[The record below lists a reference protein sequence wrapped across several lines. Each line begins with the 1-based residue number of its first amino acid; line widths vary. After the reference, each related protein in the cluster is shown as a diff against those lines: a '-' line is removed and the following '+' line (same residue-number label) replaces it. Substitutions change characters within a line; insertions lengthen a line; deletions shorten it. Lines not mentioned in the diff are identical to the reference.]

1 MDLYSFLNSKTL
13 LWWKKD
19 FPTWTFKPPLS
30 GLWKFT
36 HKHKDKT
43 KLCSTN
49 DAKLLTVGN
58 AFLVAVLKYG
68 PWGWIILRPLKG
80 PFDCRYSCA
89 QSTLNVKGL
98 SRGILGG
105 VKHREPAHTYNLFIL
120 FHFLLFFFKI
130 LYFSTVCNLKSNLL
144 SPWHSQAK
152 LGCLYNLIWYQ
163 VRVARCIPFSSAEPV
178 VSWSRGRETRGEPLV
193 AYKLSRVAL
202 GTRMGASV
210 SVLRATARGLEANV

>member
-1 MDLYSFLNSKTL
+1 MSRINLKQ
-13 LWWKKD
+13 
-19 FPTWTFKPPLS
+19 PTVY
-30 GLWKFT
+30 
-36 HKHKDKT
+36 
-43 KLCSTN
+43 
-49 DAKLLTVGN
+49 A
-58 AFLVAVLKYG
+58 
-68 PWGWIILRPLKG
+68 
-80 PFDCRYSCA
+80 
-89 QSTLNVKGL
+89 
-98 SRGILGG
+98 
-105 VKHREPAHTYNLFIL
+105 YNLFIL

-152 LGCLYNLIWYQ
+152 LGCLYNLFWYQ

-210 SVLRATARGLEANV
+210 SLLRATARGLEANVYWGESFVRAKVLAQARPRLRQHWNPTQPQSPPSSSKFSTA

>member
-1 MDLYSFLNSKTL
+1 MSRINLKQ
-13 LWWKKD
+13 
-19 FPTWTFKPPLS
+19 PT
-30 GLWKFT
+30 
-36 HKHKDKT
+36 
-43 KLCSTN
+43 
-49 DAKLLTVGN
+49 
-58 AFLVAVLKYG
+58 
-68 PWGWIILRPLKG
+68 
-80 PFDCRYSCA
+80 
-89 QSTLNVKGL
+89 
-98 SRGILGG
+98 
-105 VKHREPAHTYNLFIL
+105 AHAYNLFIL

-202 GTRMGASV
+202 GDENGCIRIPATRNCARTRSECLVRWELCESKGARPS
-210 SVLRATARGLEANV
+210 SPQAQTTLKSDAASITPKFE